1 MASNYLY
8 SICGEISW
16 ELASKAIDNIYEAYI
31 EEKFDHLIVLLATP
45 GGDLD
50 AGWALYSGIR
60 HLGCKT
66 STVAN
71 GRLYS
76 AGVVA
81 YLAGDVR
88 YVYPESIQLFHPTTI
103 EVKEGES
110 RASPRILDEL
120 LDFKMDDELFKQLLV
135 KTLTKATKKDI
146 NRLTHKYKSCF
157 VDDKEAVR
165 LGLANGGIIEN
176 ISQIK

>member
-16 ELASKAIDNIYEAYI
+16 ELASKAIDDIYKAYI
-31 EEKFDHLIVLLATP
+31 EEKFDHLIIAITSP

-50 AGWALYSGIR
+50 AGWALYSGIK

-88 YVYPESIQLFHPTTI
+88 YVYDNSLFLFHQTTL
-103 EVKEGES
+103 EVKAGENRPS
-110 RASPRILDEL
+110 HRIENELSELKLD
-120 LDFKMDDELFKQLLV
+120 DKLFKELLV

-146 NRLTHKYKSCF
+146 NRLTHKYNSYF
-157 VDDKEAVR
+157 VEAEEAVC
-165 LGLANGGIIEN
+165 LGLANWVIDN